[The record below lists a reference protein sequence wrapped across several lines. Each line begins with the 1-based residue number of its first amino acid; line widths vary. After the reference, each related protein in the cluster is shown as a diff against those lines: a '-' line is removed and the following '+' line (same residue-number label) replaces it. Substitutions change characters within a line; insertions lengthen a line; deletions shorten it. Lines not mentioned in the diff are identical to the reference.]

1 MPCWLAGVN
10 FPETYLSLK
19 EIQIRMSP
27 FGVEGDLIPQFLVEI
42 FCPEIKQI
50 ILVYI
55 GSKEFI
61 L

>member
-10 FPETYLSLK
+10 FPKTYLGLK

-27 FGVEGDLIPQFLVEI
+27 FGVEGDLIPQFLVKV

-50 ILVYI
+50 IFVNI